1 MSAIFHVYCSKINA
15 LPIYWYYLNISDN
28 KNASSMPSK
37 NHRNRK
43 YHWVRVDERQ
53 NYHNTEI
60 DKIIEDNIINGSVFV
75 PSNIHPQK

>member
-1 MSAIFHVYCSKINA
+1 
-15 LPIYWYYLNISDN
+15 
-28 KNASSMPSK
+28 MPSK